1 MKQIRCI
8 IVDDE
13 PPAIRLLKS
22 YVEKMPSLE
31 LVLTTT
37 KALEALQT
45 INEGKVDL
53 LFLDI
58 QMPDLTGLQ
67 LSKLIDKN
75 VSVIFTTAYP
85 QFAIESYEVNAV
97 DYLLK
102 PISFERFYK
111 AVLKVEQQQL
121 SHDRI
126 VTKHEDEFLFVK
138 TDGKNNFEKIRYRD
152 IMYVES
158 IKNYVAIHLS
168 DRQIITYNSL
178 KATLAQLSSEDFVQI
193 HKSYI
198 VSLHRIDKTDSFSV
212 SIGKNTLPI
221 GETYKQSFFELIN
234 RRKL

>member
-1 MKQIRCI
+1 MKTIRCI

-13 PPAIRLLKS
+13 PPALRLLKS
-22 YVEKMPSLE
+22 YVEKTPALE
-31 LVLTTT
+31 LVHTTT
-37 KALEALQT
+37 KALEALQMV
-45 INEGKVDL
+45 NEGKVDL

-75 VSVIFTTAYP
+75 VSIIFTTAYP
-85 QFAIESYEVNAV
+85 QFAIESYEVNTV

-111 AVLKVEQQQL
+111 AILKVEQQHASQK
-121 SHDRI
+121 I
-126 VTKHEDEFLFVK
+126 TTPKQEEGFLFVK
-138 TDGKNNFEKIRYRD
+138 TDGKNNFEKIKYKD
-152 IMYVES
+152 IQYIES
-158 IKNYVAIHLS
+158 IKNYVAIHLP

-178 KATLAQLSSEDFVQI
+178 KAILTQLSKENFVQI

-198 VSLHRIDKTDSFSV
+198 VSLYHIDKTDSFSV
-212 SIGKNTLPI
+212 SIGKKTLPI

-234 RRKL
+234 KRKL